1 MEAESL
7 MAFLPPPAAAM
18 PNSTSLLLAAALAV
32 PFPAPASC
40 SPPLPL
46 LALPGR
52 EERGRL
58 AAGGSGRPL
67 IVSGE
72 FRSLSLSLSLCKA
85 GEEREGR
92 KKRVER
98 GGRERAL
105 KKKSAS
111 WLRAH
116 IPPLVKKTRKR
127 KKRRRLSTAP
137 GGPFFLISTLSRRL
151 RQVFAFSWQ
160 KKKAPWRF
168 L

>member
-7 MAFLPPPAAAM
+7 MAFLPPPAVAM

-58 AAGGSGRPL
+58 AAGGLGRPL

-72 FRSLSLSLSLCKA
+72 FRSLSLQS
-85 GEEREGR
+85 GR
-92 KKRVER
+92 RER
-98 GGRERAL
+98 GKE
-105 KKKSAS
+105 KKSGAGRS
-111 WLRAH
+111 RESFEKKIRKLVESSHPSSSKKNSKAKEKAPPFHRA
-116 IPPLVKKTRKR
+116 
-127 KKRRRLSTAP
+127 RR
-137 GGPFFLISTLSRRL
+137 
-151 RQVFAFSWQ
+151 AFSPHFNAQ
-160 KKKAPWRF
+160 
-168 L
+168 